1 MAGALQGIKVIEVGL
16 LIQGPQAAALL
27 ADMGADVIKVEL
39 PGIGDQGR
47 YIFLGDGD
55 LRSAIFIGCNR
66 GKRGLT
72 LDLRHEQGANI
83 FKKLTE
89 TADIVISNFKPGTL
103 DAWGLGY
110 EDLAAINPRIIWA
123 AGSTFGPVGPD
134 AAREGADLAGQ
145 SAGGLI
151 STTGR
156 EGDPPTPVGAFIAD
170 HIGSLNM
177 VSGILAALHARH
189 ESGHGQRIEVSLVGG
204 QIWAQASEYTHY
216 LLTGNIPGRS
226 NFGHPLVPAAYRIF
240 QTSDGWISLIGL
252 SAEAKDVFFALVGR
266 PEMALDPRFDAL
278 LVSPEELKSLVGE
291 LEPIFLER
299 TTDEWCELLQEAGAR
314 FAPVRNYA
322 EVVADE
328 GVWENDY
335 FVEIKDDAGPSQ
347 RVVGTPIRMSETP
360 LQPSAIAPDLGQHSE
375 EILKEAGYSAAD
387 IEEFRTAGTV

>member
-16 LIQGPQAAALL
+16 LIQGPQAAALF
-27 ADMGADVIKVEL
+27 ADMGAEVIKVEL

-103 DAWGLGY
+103 DEWGLGY

-204 QIWAQASEYTHY
+204 QIWAQATEYTHY

-335 FVEIKDDAGPSQ
+335 FVEIKDDAGQSQ

>member
-151 STTGR
+151 STTGSD
-156 EGDPPTPVGAFIAD
+156 GDPPTPVGAFIAD

-177 VSGILAALHARH
+177 VSGILAALHSRH
-189 ESGHGQRIEVSLVGG
+189 ESGRGQRIEVSLVGG
-204 QIWAQASEYTHY
+204 QIWAQATEYTHY

-226 NFGHPLVPAAYRIF
+226 NFGHPLIPAAYRIF
-240 QTSDGWISLIGL
+240 QTADGWIGLIGL

-266 PEMALDPRFDAL
+266 PEMAMDPRFDAL
-278 LVSPEELKSLVGE
+278 LLSPEELKSLVGE

-335 FVEIKDDAGPSQ
+335 FVEVKDDAGQSQ

>member
-151 STTGR
+151 STTGSD
-156 EGDPPTPVGAFIAD
+156 GDPPTPVGAFIAD

-226 NFGHPLVPAAYRIF
+226 NFGHPLIPAAYRIF
-240 QTSDGWISLIGL
+240 QTADGWVGLIGL

-266 PEMALDPRFDAL
+266 PEMAMDPRFDAL
-278 LVSPEELKSLVGE
+278 LLSPEELKSLVGE

-335 FVEIKDDAGPSQ
+335 FVEIKDDAGQSQ

>member
-55 LRSAIFIGCNR
+55 LRSAVFIGCNR

-103 DAWGLGY
+103 DEWGLGY

-151 STTGR
+151 STTGS

-177 VSGILAALHARH
+177 VSGILAALHSRH

-204 QIWAQASEYTHY
+204 QIWAQATEYTHY

-226 NFGHPLVPAAYRIF
+226 NFGHPLIPAAYRIF
-240 QTSDGWISLIGL
+240 QTADGWIGLIGL
-252 SAEAKDVFFALVGR
+252 SAGAKDIFFALVGR
-266 PEMALDPRFDAL
+266 PEMAMDPRFDAL
-278 LVSPEELKSLVGE
+278 LLSPEELKSLVGE

-322 EVVADE
+322 EVVADK

-335 FVEIKDDAGPSQ
+335 FVEVKDDAGQSQ

>member
-1 MAGALQGIKVIEVGL
+1 MAGALKGIKVIEVGL

-55 LRSAIFIGCNR
+55 LRSAVFIGCNR

-103 DAWGLGY
+103 DEWGLGY

-151 STTGR
+151 STTGS

-177 VSGILAALHARH
+177 VSGILAALHSRH

-204 QIWAQASEYTHY
+204 QIWAQATEYTHY

-226 NFGHPLVPAAYRIF
+226 NFGHPLIPAAYRIF
-240 QTSDGWISLIGL
+240 QTADGWVGLIGL

-266 PEMALDPRFDAL
+266 PEMAMDPRFDAL
-278 LVSPEELKSLVGE
+278 LLSPEELKSLVGE

-335 FVEIKDDAGPSQ
+335 FVEIKDDAGQSQ

>member
-103 DAWGLGY
+103 DEWGLGY

-151 STTGR
+151 STTGS

-177 VSGILAALHARH
+177 VSGILAALHSRH

-204 QIWAQASEYTHY
+204 QIWAQATEYTHY

-226 NFGHPLVPAAYRIF
+226 NFGHPLIPAAYRIF
-240 QTSDGWISLIGL
+240 QTADGWVGLIGL

-266 PEMALDPRFDAL
+266 PEMAMDPRFDAL
-278 LVSPEELKSLVGE
+278 LLSPEELKSLVGE

-335 FVEIKDDAGPSQ
+335 FVEVKDAAGQSQ

-387 IEEFRTAGTV
+387 IEKFRTAGMV

>member
-156 EGDPPTPVGAFIAD
+156 EGDPPTPDSTFIAD

-322 EVVADE
+322 EVAADE

-335 FVEIKDDAGPSQ
+335 FVEIKDDAGQSQ

>member
-335 FVEIKDDAGPSQ
+335 FVEIKDDAGQSQ

-387 IEEFRTAGTV
+387 IEEFRTVGTV

>member
-55 LRSAIFIGCNR
+55 LRSAVFIGCNR

-103 DAWGLGY
+103 DEWGLGY

-151 STTGR
+151 STTGSD
-156 EGDPPTPVGAFIAD
+156 GDPPTPVGAFIAD

-177 VSGILAALHARH
+177 VSGILAALHSRH

-204 QIWAQASEYTHY
+204 QIWAQATEYTHY

-226 NFGHPLVPAAYRIF
+226 NFGHPLIPAAYRIF
-240 QTSDGWISLIGL
+240 QTADGWIGLIGL

-266 PEMALDPRFDAL
+266 PEMAMDPRFDAL
-278 LVSPEELKSLVGE
+278 LLSPEELKSLVGE

-335 FVEIKDDAGPSQ
+335 FVEVKDDAGQSQ

-387 IEEFRTAGTV
+387 IEKFRTAGTV

>member
-55 LRSAIFIGCNR
+55 LRSAVFIGCNR

-103 DAWGLGY
+103 DEWGLGY

-151 STTGR
+151 STTGS

-177 VSGILAALHARH
+177 VSGILAALHSRH

-204 QIWAQASEYTHY
+204 QIWAQATEYTHY

-226 NFGHPLVPAAYRIF
+226 NFGHPLIPAAYRIF
-240 QTSDGWISLIGL
+240 QTADGWVGLIGL

-266 PEMALDPRFDAL
+266 PEMAMDPRFDAL
-278 LVSPEELKSLVGE
+278 LLSPEELKSLVGE

-335 FVEIKDDAGPSQ
+335 FVEVKDDAGQSQ

>member
-55 LRSAIFIGCNR
+55 LRSAVFIGCNR

-103 DAWGLGY
+103 DEWGLGY

-151 STTGR
+151 STTGS

-177 VSGILAALHARH
+177 VSGILAALHSRH

-204 QIWAQASEYTHY
+204 QIWAQATEYTHY

-226 NFGHPLVPAAYRIF
+226 NFGHPLIPAAYRIF
-240 QTSDGWISLIGL
+240 QTADGWIGLIGL
-252 SAEAKDVFFALVGR
+252 SAGAKDIFFALVGR
-266 PEMALDPRFDAL
+266 PEMAMDPRFDAL
-278 LVSPEELKSLVGE
+278 LLSPEELKSLVGE

-322 EVVADE
+322 EVVADK

-335 FVEIKDDAGPSQ
+335 FVEVKDAAGQSQ

-387 IEEFRTAGTV
+387 IEEFRTARTV

>member
-1 MAGALQGIKVIEVGL
+1 MAGALKGIKVIEVGL

-55 LRSAIFIGCNR
+55 LRSAVFIGCNR

-103 DAWGLGY
+103 DEWGLGY

-151 STTGR
+151 STTGS

-177 VSGILAALHARH
+177 VSGILAALHSRH

-204 QIWAQASEYTHY
+204 QIWAQATEYTHY

-226 NFGHPLVPAAYRIF
+226 NFGHPLIPAAYRIF
-240 QTSDGWISLIGL
+240 QTADGWIGLIGL

-266 PEMALDPRFDAL
+266 PEMAMDPRFDAL
-278 LVSPEELKSLVGE
+278 LLSPEELKSLVGE

-322 EVVADE
+322 EVVADK

-335 FVEIKDDAGPSQ
+335 FVEVKDAAGQSQ

>member
-55 LRSAIFIGCNR
+55 LRSAVFIGCNR

-103 DAWGLGY
+103 DEWGLGY

-134 AAREGADLAGQ
+134 ATREGADLAGQ

-151 STTGR
+151 STTGSD
-156 EGDPPTPVGAFIAD
+156 GDPPTPVGAFIAD

-177 VSGILAALHARH
+177 VSGILAALHSRH

-204 QIWAQASEYTHY
+204 QIWAQATEYTHY

-226 NFGHPLVPAAYRIF
+226 NFGHPLIPAAYRIF
-240 QTSDGWISLIGL
+240 QTADGWIGLIGL

-266 PEMALDPRFDAL
+266 PEMAMDPRFDAL
-278 LVSPEELKSLVGE
+278 LLSPEELKSLVGE

-335 FVEIKDDAGPSQ
+335 FVEVKDDAGQSQ

>member
-1 MAGALQGIKVIEVGL
+1 MAGALKGIKVIEVGL

-55 LRSAIFIGCNR
+55 LRSAVFIGCNR

-103 DAWGLGY
+103 DEWGLGY

-151 STTGR
+151 STTGS

-177 VSGILAALHARH
+177 VSGILAALHSRH
-189 ESGHGQRIEVSLVGG
+189 ESGRGQRIEVSLVGG
-204 QIWAQASEYTHY
+204 QIWAQATEYTHY

-226 NFGHPLVPAAYRIF
+226 NFGHPLIPAAYRIF
-240 QTSDGWISLIGL
+240 QTADGWVGLIGL

-266 PEMALDPRFDAL
+266 PEMAMDPRFDAL
-278 LVSPEELKSLVGE
+278 LLSPEELKSLVGE

-322 EVVADE
+322 EVVADK
-328 GVWENDY
+328 GVWENNY
-335 FVEIKDDAGPSQ
+335 FVEVKDAAGQSQ

>member
-1 MAGALQGIKVIEVGL
+1 MAGALKGIKVIEVGL

-103 DAWGLGY
+103 DEWGLGY

-151 STTGR
+151 STTGS

-177 VSGILAALHARH
+177 VSGILAALHSRH

-204 QIWAQASEYTHY
+204 QIWAQATEYTHY

-226 NFGHPLVPAAYRIF
+226 NFGHPLIPAAYRIF
-240 QTSDGWISLIGL
+240 QTADGWVGLIGL

-266 PEMALDPRFDAL
+266 PEMAMDPRFDAL
-278 LVSPEELKSLVGE
+278 LLSPEELKSLVGE

-322 EVVADE
+322 EVVADK

-335 FVEIKDDAGPSQ
+335 FVEVKDAAGQSQ

>member
-55 LRSAIFIGCNR
+55 LRSAVFIGCNR

-103 DAWGLGY
+103 DEWGLGY

-151 STTGR
+151 STTGSD
-156 EGDPPTPVGAFIAD
+156 GDPPTPVGAFIAD

-177 VSGILAALHARH
+177 VSGILAALHSRH

-204 QIWAQASEYTHY
+204 QIWAQATEYTHY

-226 NFGHPLVPAAYRIF
+226 NFGHPLIPAAYRIF
-240 QTSDGWISLIGL
+240 QTADGWIGLIGL

-266 PEMALDPRFDAL
+266 PEMAMDPRFDAL
-278 LVSPEELKSLVGE
+278 LLSPEELKSLVGE

-322 EVVADE
+322 EVVADK

-335 FVEIKDDAGPSQ
+335 FVEVKDAAGQSQ

-387 IEEFRTAGTV
+387 IEKFRTAWTV

>member
-55 LRSAIFIGCNR
+55 LRSAVFIGCNR

-103 DAWGLGY
+103 DEWGLGY

-151 STTGR
+151 STTGS

-177 VSGILAALHARH
+177 VSGILAALHSRH

-204 QIWAQASEYTHY
+204 QIWAQATEYTHY

-226 NFGHPLVPAAYRIF
+226 NFGHPLIPAAYRIF
-240 QTSDGWISLIGL
+240 QTADGWVGLIGL

-266 PEMALDPRFDAL
+266 PEMAMDPRFDAL
-278 LVSPEELKSLVGE
+278 LLSPEELKSLVGE

-322 EVVADE
+322 EVVADK

-335 FVEIKDDAGPSQ
+335 FVEVKDAAGQSQ

-375 EILKEAGYSAAD
+375 EILREAGYSAAD

>member
-55 LRSAIFIGCNR
+55 LRSAVFIGCNR

-103 DAWGLGY
+103 DEWGLGY

-151 STTGR
+151 STTGSD
-156 EGDPPTPVGAFIAD
+156 GDPPTPVGAFIAD

-177 VSGILAALHARH
+177 VSGILAALHSRH

-204 QIWAQASEYTHY
+204 QIWAQATEYTHY

-226 NFGHPLVPAAYRIF
+226 NFGHPLIPAAYRIF
-240 QTSDGWISLIGL
+240 QTADGWVGLIGL

-266 PEMALDPRFDAL
+266 PEMAMDPRFDAL
-278 LVSPEELKSLVGE
+278 LLSPEELKSLVGE

-335 FVEIKDDAGPSQ
+335 FVEVKDDAGQSQ

>member
-55 LRSAIFIGCNR
+55 LRSAVFIGCNR

-103 DAWGLGY
+103 DEWGLGY

-151 STTGR
+151 STTGSD
-156 EGDPPTPVGAFIAD
+156 GDPPTPVGAFIAD

-177 VSGILAALHARH
+177 VSGILAALHSRH

-204 QIWAQASEYTHY
+204 QIWAQATEYTHY

-226 NFGHPLVPAAYRIF
+226 NFGHPLIPAAYRIF
-240 QTSDGWISLIGL
+240 QTADGWIGLIGL

-266 PEMALDPRFDAL
+266 PEMAMDPRFDAL
-278 LVSPEELKSLVGE
+278 LLSPEELKSLVGE

-335 FVEIKDDAGPSQ
+335 FVEVKDDAGQSQ

-375 EILKEAGYSAAD
+375 EILKEAGYSTAD

>member
-1 MAGALQGIKVIEVGL
+1 MAGPLDGIKVIEVGL

-55 LRSAIFIGCNR
+55 LRSAVYIGCNR
-66 GKRGLT
+66 GKKALT

-83 FKKLTE
+83 FKTLTE

-103 DAWGLGY
+103 DEWGLGY

-134 AAREGADLAGQ
+134 AHREGADLAGQ

-151 STTGR
+151 STTDR
-156 EGDPPTPVGAFIAD
+156 EGDPPSPVGVFIAD

-177 VSGILAALHARH
+177 VSGILAALNARH
-189 ESGHGQRIEVSLVGG
+189 ESGRGQRIEVSLVGG
-204 QIWAQASEYTHY
+204 QIWAQATEYTHY
-216 LLTGNIPGRS
+216 LLTGNVPGRS
-226 NFGHPLVPAAYRIF
+226 NFGHPLLRAAYRIF
-240 QTSDGWISLIGL
+240 QTADGWIGLIGL

-266 PEMALDPRFDAL
+266 PEMAMDPRFDAL
-278 LVSPEELKSLVGE
+278 LLSPEDLNSLVAE

-299 TTDEWCELLQEAGAR
+299 TTDEWCELLEQAGAR

-328 GVWENDY
+328 GVWANDY
-335 FVEIKDDAGPSQ
+335 FVEVEDDAGEIQ

-360 LQPSAIAPDLGQHSE
+360 LQPSATAPDLGQHSD
-375 EILKEAGYSAAD
+375 EILSEAGYSAAE
-387 IEEFRTAGTV
+387 IEEFRAAGTV

>member
-55 LRSAIFIGCNR
+55 LRSAVFIGCNR

-103 DAWGLGY
+103 DEWGLGY

-151 STTGR
+151 STTGS
-156 EGDPPTPVGAFIAD
+156 EGDPPTPVGVFIAD

-177 VSGILAALHARH
+177 VSGILAALHSRH
-189 ESGHGQRIEVSLVGG
+189 ESGRGQRIEVSLVGG
-204 QIWAQASEYTHY
+204 QIWAQATEYTHY

-226 NFGHPLVPAAYRIF
+226 NFGHPLIPAAYRIF
-240 QTSDGWISLIGL
+240 QTADGWIGLIGL

-266 PEMALDPRFDAL
+266 PEMAMDPRFDAL
-278 LVSPEELKSLVGE
+278 LLSPEELKSLVGE

-322 EVVADE
+322 EVVADK

-335 FVEIKDDAGPSQ
+335 FVEVKDAAGQSQ

>member
-156 EGDPPTPVGAFIAD
+156 DGDPPTPVGAFIAD

-240 QTSDGWISLIGL
+240 QTSDGWIGLIGL

-335 FVEIKDDAGPSQ
+335 FVEIKDDAGQSQ

>member
-55 LRSAIFIGCNR
+55 LRSAVFIGCNR

-103 DAWGLGY
+103 DEWGLGY

-151 STTGR
+151 STTGSD
-156 EGDPPTPVGAFIAD
+156 GDPPTPVGAFIAD

-177 VSGILAALHARH
+177 VSGILAALHSRH

-204 QIWAQASEYTHY
+204 QIWAQATEYTHY

-226 NFGHPLVPAAYRIF
+226 NFGHPLIPAAYRIF
-240 QTSDGWISLIGL
+240 QTADGWIGLIGL

-266 PEMALDPRFDAL
+266 PEMAMDPRFDAL
-278 LVSPEELKSLVGE
+278 LLSPEELKSLVGE

-322 EVVADE
+322 EVVADK

-335 FVEIKDDAGPSQ
+335 FVEVKDAAGQSQ

>member
-1 MAGALQGIKVIEVGL
+1 MAGALKGIKVIEVGL

-55 LRSAIFIGCNR
+55 LRSAVFIGCNR

-103 DAWGLGY
+103 DEWGLGY

-151 STTGR
+151 STTGS

-177 VSGILAALHARH
+177 VSGILAALHSRH

-204 QIWAQASEYTHY
+204 QIWAQATEYTHY

-226 NFGHPLVPAAYRIF
+226 NFGHPLIPAAYRIF
-240 QTSDGWISLIGL
+240 QTADGWVGLIGL

-266 PEMALDPRFDAL
+266 PEMAMDPRFDAL
-278 LVSPEELKSLVGE
+278 LLSPEELKSLVGE

-322 EVVADE
+322 EVVADK

-335 FVEIKDDAGPSQ
+335 FVEVKDAAGQSQ

-387 IEEFRTAGTV
+387 IEKFRTAGTV

>member
-1 MAGALQGIKVIEVGL
+1 MAGALKGIKVIEVGL

-55 LRSAIFIGCNR
+55 LRSAVFIGCNR

-103 DAWGLGY
+103 DEWGLGY

-151 STTGR
+151 STTGSD
-156 EGDPPTPVGAFIAD
+156 GDPPTPVGAFIAD

-177 VSGILAALHARH
+177 VSGILAALHSRH
-189 ESGHGQRIEVSLVGG
+189 ESGRGQRIEVSLVGG
-204 QIWAQASEYTHY
+204 QIWAQATEYTHY

-226 NFGHPLVPAAYRIF
+226 NFGHPLIPAAYRIF
-240 QTSDGWISLIGL
+240 QTADGWVGLIGL

-266 PEMALDPRFDAL
+266 PEMAMDPRFDAL
-278 LVSPEELKSLVGE
+278 LLSPEELKSLVGE

-322 EVVADE
+322 EVVADK

-335 FVEIKDDAGPSQ
+335 FVEVKDAAGQSQ

>member
-1 MAGALQGIKVIEVGL
+1 MAGALKGIKVIEVGL

-55 LRSAIFIGCNR
+55 LRSAVFIGCNR

-103 DAWGLGY
+103 DEWGLGY

-134 AAREGADLAGQ
+134 AARGGADLAGQ

-151 STTGR
+151 STTGS

-335 FVEIKDDAGPSQ
+335 FVEIKDDAGQSQ

-375 EILKEAGYSAAD
+375 EILKEAGYRAAD

>member
-156 EGDPPTPVGAFIAD
+156 EGAPPTPVGAFIAD

-240 QTSDGWISLIGL
+240 RTSDGWISLIGL

-335 FVEIKDDAGPSQ
+335 FVEIKDDAGQSQ
-347 RVVGTPIRMSETP
+347 RVVGTPIRMSGTP
-360 LQPSAIAPDLGQHSE
+360 LQPSAIASDLGQHSE

>member
-55 LRSAIFIGCNR
+55 LRSAVFIGCNR

-103 DAWGLGY
+103 DEWGLGY

-151 STTGR
+151 STTGSD
-156 EGDPPTPVGAFIAD
+156 GDPPTPVGAFIAD

-177 VSGILAALHARH
+177 VSGILAALHSRH
-189 ESGHGQRIEVSLVGG
+189 ESGRGQRIEVSLVGG
-204 QIWAQASEYTHY
+204 QIWAQATEYTHY

-226 NFGHPLVPAAYRIF
+226 NFGHPLIPAAYRIF
-240 QTSDGWISLIGL
+240 QTADGWIGLIGL
-252 SAEAKDVFFALVGR
+252 STEAKDVFFALVGR
-266 PEMALDPRFDAL
+266 PEMAMDPRFDAL
-278 LVSPEELKSLVGE
+278 LLSPEELKSLVGE

-335 FVEIKDDAGPSQ
+335 FVEVKDDAGQSQ

>member
-103 DAWGLGY
+103 DEWGLGY

-151 STTGR
+151 STTGSD
-156 EGDPPTPVGAFIAD
+156 GDPPTPVGAFIAD

-240 QTSDGWISLIGL
+240 QTSDGWIGLIGL

-335 FVEIKDDAGPSQ
+335 FVEIKDDAGQSQ